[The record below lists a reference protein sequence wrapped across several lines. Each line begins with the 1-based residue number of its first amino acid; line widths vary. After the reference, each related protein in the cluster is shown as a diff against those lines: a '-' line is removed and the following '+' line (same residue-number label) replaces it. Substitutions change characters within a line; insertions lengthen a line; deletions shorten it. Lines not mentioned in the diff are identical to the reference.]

1 MEPRINDRKREAVG
15 RIKESLGGARD
26 IIFTDYRGLS
36 VQQITDLRGK
46 LRDSRTIYKV
56 VKNDYTRI
64 AMQQLGL
71 PDASSLLSGPTA
83 LALVGADV
91 GPVAKV
97 ILDFTRDSPL
107 QLKGA
112 LVGGRLFGAKD
123 VEALS
128 RLPGRETLIA
138 MLMGTMK
145 APLQNLVYVMSG
157 VTSKLVR
164 TLAAVADKKK
174 AG

>member
-1 MEPRINDRKREAVG
+1 MEPRINERKTDAVG
-15 RIKESLGGARD
+15 RIKETLGSARD
-26 IIFTDYRGLS
+26 IIFTDYRGLT
-36 VQQITDLRGK
+36 VKQITDLRDK
-46 LRDSRTIYKV
+46 LRESESFYKV
-56 VKNDYTRI
+56 VKNDYARI
-64 AMQQLGL
+64 AMQQLGM
-71 PDASSLLSGPTA
+71 PDASALLVGPTA
-83 LALVGADV
+83 IALVSRDA

-112 LVGGRLFGAKD
+112 LVGGRLFGRAE

-128 RLPGRETLIA
+128 RLPGRETLLA

-145 APLQNLVYVMSG
+145 APVQNLVYVMNG

-164 TLAAVADKKK
+164 TLAAVAEKKK

>member
-1 MEPRINDRKREAVG
+1 MEPRINERKKEAVG
-15 RIKESLGGARD
+15 RIKESLGETRD
-26 IIFTDYRGLS
+26 IIFTDYRGLT

-46 LRDSRTIYKV
+46 LRESKTVYKV
-56 VKNDYTRI
+56 VKNDYARI

-71 PDASSLLSGPTA
+71 PDVSSLLAGPTA

-112 LVGGRLFGAKD
+112 LVGGRLFAAKD

-128 RLPGRETLIA
+128 RLSGRETLLA

>member
-1 MEPRINDRKREAVG
+1 MEPRINERKREAVG

-46 LRDSRTIYKV
+46 LRDSRTVYKV
-56 VKNDYTRI
+56 VKNDYARI

-71 PDASSLLSGPTA
+71 PDASSLLTGPTA

-97 ILDFTRDSPL
+97 ILDFTKDSPL

-112 LVGGRLFGAKD
+112 LVGGRLFGARD

-138 MLMGTMK
+138 MLMGAMK

-164 TLAAVADKKK
+164 TLAAVADQKK

>member
-1 MEPRINDRKREAVG
+1 MEPRINERKKEAVG
-15 RIKESLGGARD
+15 RIKETLEGARD
-26 IIFTDYRGLS
+26 IIFTDYRGLT
-36 VQQITDLRGK
+36 VQQITALRGK
-46 LRDSRTIYKV
+46 LRETATAYKV
-56 VKNDYTRI
+56 VKNDYARI

-71 PDASSLLSGPTA
+71 PDASSLLTGPTA
-83 LALVGADV
+83 LALVGRDV
-91 GPVAKV
+91 GPVARV
-97 ILDFTRDSPL
+97 ILDFTKDSPL

-112 LVGGRLFGAKD
+112 LVDGRLFGAGD

-145 APLQNLVYVMSG
+145 APLQNLVYVING

-164 TLAAVADKKK
+164 TLAAVAEKKK
-174 AG
+174 SE

>member
-1 MEPRINDRKREAVG
+1 MDPRINERKTAAVG

-26 IIFTDYRGLS
+26 IIFTDYRGLT

-46 LRDSRTIYKV
+46 LRETKTVYKV
-56 VKNDYTRI
+56 VKNDYARI
-64 AMQQLGL
+64 AMRQLGL
-71 PDASSLLSGPTA
+71 PDASGLLTGPTA
-83 LALVGADV
+83 LALVGSDV
-91 GPVAKV
+91 GPVARV

-112 LVGGRLFGAKD
+112 LVGGRLFGARD

-128 RLPGRETLIA
+128 RLPGRETLIS

-145 APLQNLVYVMSG
+145 APLQNLVYVING

-164 TLAAVADKKK
+164 ALAAVADKKK

>member
-1 MEPRINDRKREAVG
+1 MEPRINERKREAVG

-26 IIFTDYRGLS
+26 IIFTDYRGLT

-46 LRDSRTIYKV
+46 LRDSRTVYKV
-56 VKNDYTRI
+56 VKNDYARI

-71 PDASSLLSGPTA
+71 PDASSLLTGPTA

-97 ILDFTRDSPL
+97 ILDFTKDSPL
-107 QLKGA
+107 HLKGA
-112 LVGGRLFGAKD
+112 LVGGRLFGARD

-138 MLMGTMK
+138 MLMGAMK

>member
-1 MEPRINDRKREAVG
+1 MEPRINERKREAVG
-15 RIKESLGGARD
+15 RIKESLGSARD
-26 IIFTDYRGLS
+26 IIFTDYRGLT

-46 LRDSRTIYKV
+46 LRDSRTVYRV
-56 VKNDYTRI
+56 VKNDYARI

-71 PDASSLLSGPTA
+71 PDASSLLTGPTA
-83 LALVGADV
+83 VALVGGDA

-97 ILDFTRDSPL
+97 ILDFGRESPL

-112 LVGGRLFGAKD
+112 LVGGRLFGAREI
-123 VEALS
+123 EALS
-128 RLPGRETLIA
+128 RLPGRDTLIA

-145 APLQNLVYVMSG
+145 APLQNLVYVVNG